1 MVKNS
6 TGGNKSRQQGRKFK
20 AVGEMTNTAVRR
32 VREDGEMYGA
42 VTRMFGGKFCQVI
55 GTDGVLRRCAIRKK
69 FSQRRSQNNLT
80 AGVWVLLGLYD
91 WSNKDKDS
99 NNVTKTTA
107 AAPVSVCSCDLLEIY
122 NPGEKERLK
131 QLEKD
136 CNFGPLLAVGET
148 KEVSFSGYNV
158 NEANEANDAN
168 DGKDADEAIYSNES
182 NSEDEDGLFERAA
195 AKTKQT
201 QATAQVQTLA
211 QPEYK
216 KPTLQEQM
224 DWINDDDI

>member
-20 AVGEMTNTAVRR
+20 AAGELTNTAVRR
-32 VREDGEMYGA
+32 VREEGEMYAA
-42 VTRMFGGKFCQVI
+42 VTRMFGGKFCQVV
-55 GTDGVLRRCAIRKK
+55 GTDGILRRCAIRKK

-91 WSNKDKDS
+91 WNNKDKDDAS
-99 NNVTKTTA
+99 ISTT
-107 AAPVSVCSCDLLEIY
+107 CSCDLLEIY

-148 KEVSFSGYNV
+148 KDVSFSEN
-158 NEANEANDAN
+158 NPHSKPAHTD
-168 DGKDADEAIYSNES
+168 DSDADHEDNEES
-182 NSEDEDGLFERAA
+182 DDDGLFQHNSIDSV
-195 AKTKQT
+195 KTPKEQLVPVS
-201 QATAQVQTLA
+201 A
-211 QPEYK
+211 PEYK
-216 KPTLQEQM
+216 KPTLQDQM
-224 DWINDDDI
+224 DWINEDDI